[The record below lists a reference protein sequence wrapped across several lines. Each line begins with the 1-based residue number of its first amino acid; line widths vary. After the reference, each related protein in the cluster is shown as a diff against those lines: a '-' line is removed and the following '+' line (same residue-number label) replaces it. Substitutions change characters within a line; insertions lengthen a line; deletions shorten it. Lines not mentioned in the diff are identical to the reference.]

1 MVMGRKSGVS
11 HLVRSDLAAFH
22 GYASAHATGLEG
34 RIWLHANESAYPNSM
49 DPGGTL
55 RRYPHPQPPSLVR
68 SLSSLYGCQSDQLLI
83 GRGSDECIDLLVRS
97 VCTPN
102 QDAILVTPPVFGM
115 YAVAARL
122 QMARVFEIP
131 LRDDDAGF
139 VIDPAAIVAAARA
152 QPIKLI
158 FLCSPSNP
166 TGGMIA
172 AETIQWIAEQVAD
185 RALVVVDEA
194 YIEFSDQPSSVAL
207 LAAWPNIVVLRTLSK
222 AHALAGARIGCCIAH
237 PDLIALLRCC
247 QAPYPLPTPACIV
260 AKNALAPTVMAQTLQ
275 QIRQIVYERMC
286 LAEALSSLP
295 CVRRVYPSY
304 GNFLLVRFHE
314 IQRALTALLAHGV
327 VVRDQRNV
335 QQLAD
340 ALRITIGTHQQQS
353 AILAALEA
361 LGGVP

>member
-1 MVMGRKSGVS
+1 MGRDFGVS
-11 HLVRSDLAAFH
+11 HLFRRDLAAFR

-34 RIWLHANESAYPNSM
+34 HIWLHANESAYPNPM
-49 DPGGTL
+49 DPAGVL
-55 RRYPHPQPPSLVR
+55 RRYPHPQPPSLIR

-102 QDAILVTPPVFGM
+102 QDAILVTPPVFAM

-122 QMARVFEIP
+122 QMATVIEIP
-131 LRDDDAGF
+131 LRDEDIGF

-152 QPIKLI
+152 QSTKLI

-172 AETIQWIAEQVAD
+172 LETIQSIAEQVAD
-185 RALVVVDEA
+185 CSLVVVDEA
-194 YIEFSDQPSSVAL
+194 YLEFSDQPSSVAL
-207 LAAWPNIVVLRTLSK
+207 LAAWPNIVVLRTMSK

-237 PDLIALLRCC
+237 PDLIGLLRCC
-247 QAPYPLPTPACIV
+247 QAPYPVSTPASLM
-260 AKNALAPTVMAQTLQ
+260 AENALAPVVMARTMQ
-275 QIRQIVYERMC
+275 QIRYIVDERKR
-286 LAEALSSLP
+286 LADALSSLS

-304 GNFLLVRFHE
+304 GNFLLVRFYE
-314 IQRALTALLAHGV
+314 IQQALTALLARGV
-327 VVRDQRNV
+327 VVRDQRNAP
-335 QQLAD
+335 QLAD
-340 ALRITIGTHQQQS
+340 ALRITIGTQKQQS

-361 LGGVP
+361 LKGRA